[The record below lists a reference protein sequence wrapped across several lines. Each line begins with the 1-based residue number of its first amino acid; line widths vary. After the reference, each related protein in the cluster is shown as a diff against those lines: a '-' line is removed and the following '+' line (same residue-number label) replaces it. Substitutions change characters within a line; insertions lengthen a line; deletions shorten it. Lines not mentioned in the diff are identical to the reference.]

1 MFESNVFQKAILIA
15 LNKREERGGGHMY
28 EGTVSDG
35 TKARR
40 RAADKRA
47 KAARKIHRRS
57 R

>member
-1 MFESNVFQKAILIA
+1 MFESNLFQKAILWA
-15 LNKREERGGGHMY
+15 LNRRESTGGHMY
-28 EGTVSDG
+28 EGTVPDAV
-35 TKARR
+35 KARR